1 MSFDV
6 SWKGRLIRLVSLEE
20 KSFDI
25 FLERRDRLKY
35 YFKNFFFNL
44 KLVWSSL
51 KGMFVSMVYFVKGMI
66 A

>member
-35 YFKNFFFNL
+35 YLKKLKL